1 MNTIKLNPELAKKYG
16 VETLEDYGDMMI
28 TYCEADN
35 QAKIKEMADAL
46 SDDEAKALGS
56 DLTTA
61 FHYDIVN
68 SDETEE
74 QFLESLYLNR
84 SPV

>member
-35 QAKIKEMADAL
+35 LPIIKEMADAL
-46 SDDEAKALGS
+46 SDEEAKALGS

-61 FHYDIVN
+61 FHYDIFN

-74 QFLESLYLNR
+74 DFLKSLYLNR

>member
-16 VETLEDYGDMMI
+16 VENLEEYGDMMI
-28 TYCEADN
+28 SCCESDD
-35 QAKIKEMADAL
+35 QAKLKEMADAL
-46 SDDEAKALGS
+46 SDQEAKAIG
-56 DLTTA
+56 DELTTV
-61 FHYDIVN
+61 FHYEILN

-74 QFLESLYLNR
+74 QFLKSLYLNR

>member
-28 TYCEADN
+28 AYCEADN
-35 QAKIKEMADAL
+35 QTKIKEMADAL

-84 SPV
+84 SPS

>member
-35 QAKIKEMADAL
+35 LPIIKEMADAL
-46 SDDEAKALGS
+46 SDEEAIALGS
-56 DLTTA
+56 NLTTA
-61 FHYDIVN
+61 FHYDSFN

-74 QFLESLYLNR
+74 DFLKSLYLNR